1 MPFLSPAK
9 LLVIVVIGLVVLG
22 PDKLPRVAKQ
32 IGGLWA
38 DFRRFR
44 QQLES
49 DVRNSFPDLPS
60 TEALTHAV
68 RSPLSFLDT
77 LADTHGAEDGA
88 STSGALDADRPDDP
102 ADGTDPP
109 SGLGRS
115 DYSEVI
121 HPESATTPGAV
132 FVVPGGIDERG
143 ASRRAVL
150 PDDPGLN

>member
-22 PDKLPRVAKQ
+22 PDKLPKVAKQ

-60 TEALTHAV
+60 TDELAHAV
-68 RSPLSFLDT
+68 RSPLSFLNT
-77 LADTHGAEDGA
+77 LADSHGTQGEA
-88 STSGALDADRPDDP
+88 SSTES
-102 ADGTDPP
+102 
-109 SGLGRS
+109 
-115 DYSEVI
+115 
-121 HPESATTPGAV
+121 PEPGAAPEPSPYVEPPGHGEDDDRRSGSALGAVACQPDESDRRQGV
-132 FVVPGGIDERG
+132 FHESPF
-143 ASRRAVL
+143 L
-150 PDDPGLN
+150 DDGGLN